1 MASLVAVANSY
12 RMKRAQVTKLR
23 RKDQSKLKE
32 ILSQKRRSSS
42 GLASLERKR
51 EATSRH
57 RDHITQ
63 LLNQALAQRDS
74 LGRLKTAAEERLR
87 QEQDAKDQLKQ
98 QSDYGGP
105 DEKAAAVER
114 LKLIDDEISEL
125 RAEIKEREAAETR
138 LVNTI
143 ENYQRE
149 KAKLDQK
156 LRKEI
161 HAKPALIEQ
170 LKTSTKAE
178 STLRPRVLSLVK
190 REAQVGKTL
199 VLMQKKL
206 AQLAEKRRK
215 TKRKAK
221 KKAKTKVRKAK
232 HKIVKRKTRTRT
244 RKASRR
250 KKTTKRRTVTKRM
263 ARTRTRKPRRVTKR
277 KTKRKKLKSRQRK

>member
-23 RKDQSKLKE
+23 RKDQNKLKE
-32 ILSQKRRSSS
+32 VLSQKRRLSS

-51 EATSRH
+51 EATSRY
-57 RDHITQ
+57 RDHIIQ
-63 LLNQALAQRDS
+63 LLNQTLAQRDS
-74 LGRLKTAAEERLR
+74 LGRLETAAEERLR

-114 LKLIDDEISEL
+114 LKLIDDKISEL
-125 RAEIKEREAAETR
+125 RAEIKEREAAEAR

-149 KAKLDQK
+149 KTKLDQK

-221 KKAKTKVRKAK
+221 KKAKTKARKAK

-244 RKASRR
+244 RKTPRR
-250 KKTTKRRTVTKRM
+250 KKQTKRRKVTKRM
-263 ARTRTRKPRRVTKR
+263 TRTRTRKPRRVTKR

>member
-12 RMKRAQVTKLR
+12 RMRRAQVTKLR
-23 RKDQSKLKE
+23 RKDQNKLKE
-32 ILSQKRRSSS
+32 VLSQKRRLSS

-51 EATSRH
+51 EATSRY
-57 RDHITQ
+57 RDHIMQ

-114 LKLIDDEISEL
+114 LKLIDDKISEL
-125 RAEIKEREAAETR
+125 RAEIKEREAAEAR

-178 STLRPRVLSLVK
+178 SALRPRVLSLAK
-190 REAQVGKTL
+190 REAQTGKTL
-199 VLMQKKL
+199 VVMQRKLALVQKKL
-206 AQLAEKRRK
+206 AQLAAKRRK
-215 TKRKAK
+215 AKRKAK
-221 KKAKTKVRKAK
+221 RKVRKAK
-232 HKIVKRKTRTRT
+232 RKIAKRRIKTRIRKAAKRKRAIKRKAKTRTRKLRKRV
-244 RKASRR
+244 RKARR
-250 KKTTKRRTVTKRM
+250 KKS
-263 ARTRTRKPRRVTKR
+263 
-277 KTKRKKLKSRQRK
+277 KSRRRK

>member
-23 RKDQSKLKE
+23 RKDQNKLKE
-32 ILSQKRRSSS
+32 VLSQKRRLSS

-57 RDHITQ
+57 RDHIIQ
-63 LLNQALAQRDS
+63 LLNQTLAQRDS
-74 LGRLKTAAEERLR
+74 LGRLETAAEERLR
-87 QEQDAKDQLKQ
+87 QEQNAKDQLKQ

-114 LKLIDDEISEL
+114 LKLIDDKISEL
-125 RAEIKEREAAETR
+125 RAEIKEREAAEAR

-178 STLRPRVLSLVK
+178 SALRPRVLSLAK

-221 KKAKTKVRKAK
+221 KKAKTKARKAK

-244 RKASRR
+244 RKTPRR
-250 KKTTKRRTVTKRM
+250 KQTKRRRVTKRM

>member
-1 MASLVAVANSY
+1 MASLVAVAKSY

-23 RKDQSKLKE
+23 RKDQNKLKE

-57 RDHITQ
+57 RDHIMQ

-74 LGRLKTAAEERLR
+74 LGRLKTAAEERLS

-105 DEKAAAVER
+105 DEKATAVER
-114 LKLIDDEISEL
+114 LKLIDDKISEL
-125 RAEIKEREAAETR
+125 RAEIKEREAAESR
-138 LVNTI
+138 LVNTT

-178 STLRPRVLSLVK
+178 STLRPRVQSLVK

-199 VLMQKKL
+199 VLMQNKL
-206 AQLAEKRRK
+206 AQLAAKKRK

-232 HKIVKRKTRTRT
+232 HKIVKRKMRTRT
-244 RKASRR
+244 KKAPRR
-250 KKTTKRRTVTKRM
+250 KKTKRRKVTKRK
-263 ARTRTRKPRRVTKR
+263 ARTRTRKPRRATKR
-277 KTKRKKLKSRQRK
+277 KAKRKKSKSRQRK

>member
-1 MASLVAVANSY
+1 MASLVAVAKSY

-23 RKDQSKLKE
+23 RKDQHKLKE
-32 ILSQKRRSSS
+32 ILSQKRRLSS

-51 EATSRH
+51 EATSRY
-57 RDHITQ
+57 RDHIMQ

-105 DEKAAAVER
+105 DEKATAVER
-114 LKLIDDEISEL
+114 LKLIDDKISEL
-125 RAEIKEREAAETR
+125 RAEIKEREAAEAR

-149 KAKLDQK
+149 KTKLDQK

-178 STLRPRVLSLVK
+178 STLRPRVQSLVK

-206 AQLAEKRRK
+206 AQLAAKRRK

-244 RKASRR
+244 RKAPRR
-250 KKTTKRRTVTKRM
+250 KKTKRRKVTKRK
-263 ARTRTRKPRRVTKR
+263 ARTRTRKPRRAIKR
-277 KTKRKKLKSRQRK
+277 KAKRKKSSSRQRK

>member
-12 RMKRAQVTKLR
+12 RMRRAQVTKLR
-23 RKDQSKLKE
+23 RKDQNKLKE
-32 ILSQKRRSSS
+32 VLSQKRRLSS

-51 EATSRH
+51 EATSRY
-57 RDHITQ
+57 RDHIIQ

-74 LGRLKTAAEERLR
+74 LGRLRTAAEERLR

-105 DEKAAAVER
+105 DEKAVAVER
-114 LKLIDDEISEL
+114 LKLIDDKISEL
-125 RAEIKEREAAETR
+125 RAEIKEREAAEAR

-149 KAKLDQK
+149 KTKLDQK

-178 STLRPRVLSLVK
+178 SALRPRVLSLAK

-221 KKAKTKVRKAK
+221 KKAKTKARKAK

-244 RKASRR
+244 RKTPRR
-250 KKTTKRRTVTKRM
+250 KQTKRRRVTKRM